1 MVSSFEVSLL
11 GNVDS
16 RASHHDGGD
25 AGGEAAA
32 DDGEPAD
39 RDRRCLLR
47 GLIFSLI
54 MVDTTTNNNRNTQT
68 TTATFGRMLQI
79 VCDEVHCIK
88 TSQKT

>member
-25 AGGEAAA
+25 AGGEAAAA

-68 TTATFGRMLQI
+68 TNSNLWTDAANCVR
-79 VCDEVHCIK
+79 
-88 TSQKT
+88 